1 MRLTPPYIS
10 ARAINLINS
19 NVLISSN
26 WHEWDNLNLGTIIR
40 FLIKR
45 NFAFSFKSRFVSTY
59 HIFCPIVEHL
69 QLKSLSFPDVLN
81 IYKGGRHYIC
91 SYCERE
97 RKASEM
103 YFTLFTHS
111 SLVDY
116 LAQVKNWK
124 KWTQPFRLCF
134 ELGMGAYVHHT
145 EY

>member
-1 MRLTPPYIS
+1 MPFP
-10 ARAINLINS
+10 
-19 NVLISSN
+19 
-26 WHEWDNLNLGTIIR
+26 LNRGLSP
-40 FLIKR
+40 L
-45 NFAFSFKSRFVSTY
+45 VCLY

-124 KWTQPFRLCF
+124 NEPNHSDCVLSYVWVLMSTTQNMFMNLPENLFFISKLNLYQFPLFKGGTLMKNRF
-134 ELGMGAYVHHT
+134 FGRFINT
-145 EY
+145 P